1 MPVTIGIAAAR
12 AVVAH
17 PDARATIAHPDARAT
32 IAHSYS
38 RATVAHPYS
47 RAVVS
52 LIVSSTPTDVTN
64 GVNVFTLNAKTL
76 GS

>member
-12 AVVAH
+12 AAVAH

-32 IAHSYS
+32 IAYPYS

>member
-32 IAHSYS
+32 IAYPYS

>member
-17 PDARATIAHPDARAT
+17 PDARATVAHPDARAT
-32 IAHSYS
+32 IAYPYS
-38 RATVAHPYS
+38 RTTVAHPYS

>member
-17 PDARATIAHPDARAT
+17 PDVRATIAYP
-32 IAHSYS
+32 YS
-38 RATVAHPYS
+38 RTTVAHPYS

>member
-17 PDARATIAHPDARAT
+17 PDARATIAYP
-32 IAHSYS
+32 YL

>member
-17 PDARATIAHPDARAT
+17 PDA
-32 IAHSYS
+32 

>member
-17 PDARATIAHPDARAT
+17 PDARATVAYP
-32 IAHSYS
+32 YS
-38 RATVAHPYS
+38 RATAAYPYARSTVAYPYA